1 MCVYVHTSETAPAG
15 PTGDPAG
22 FLGVAAIASD
32 RFAGGLDLQ
41 IATWGE
47 TMSSGTEWR

>member
-1 MCVYVHTSETAPAG
+1 MCIHV
-15 PTGDPAG
+15 GDFTVESISGDTAG

-47 TMSSGTEWR
+47 TSGTVWW